1 MFYVVKLTESDSQI
15 LDIYH
20 DEDDANDCMDNYYE
34 RFPYGYFDV
43 FTESDLRSTCFNLK

>member
-20 DEDDANDCMDNYYE
+20 DEDDANDCMDNYSE
-34 RFPYGYFDV
+34 RYPNGYFDV
-43 FTESDLRSTCFNLK
+43 CTESDLKSTSFNLK